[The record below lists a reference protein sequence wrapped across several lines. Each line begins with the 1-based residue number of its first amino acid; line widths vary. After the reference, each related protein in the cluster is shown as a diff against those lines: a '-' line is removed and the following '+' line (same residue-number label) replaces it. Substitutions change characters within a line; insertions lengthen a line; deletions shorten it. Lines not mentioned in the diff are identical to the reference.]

1 MAKAKP
7 FQNFVLSLLAIGGVM
22 GAGSFDASAQ
32 TNCNSLS
39 PTCSANRVDTSG
51 RAMSDLQRNFNQNL
65 SQAAL
70 SEAMFGAEGTAY
82 LTLQNLVIQDRPD
95 LFTNKIL
102 KGQKRSFDQ
111 KKRLWSSL
119 PGTKKEAGYISKII
133 DAKLFVEEEAS
144 ALNIQ
149 KQDSPKIL
157 HIATHSFYIGD
168 KKEENI
174 FAELFFSSN
183 SLSYSKKFE
192 NPLLRSGIVLA
203 GANYPEK
210 NLNDDGYL
218 TALEI
223 SKLNWNGTE
232 LVVVSGCESG
242 QGDLQSGEGVYGL
255 KRAITVA
262 GARSS
267 LLSLWEVDDK
277 ATAAFME
284 SFYLKLKSGE
294 SRSNALSKTQK
305 EKILQILNNTSKFEK
320 VG

>member
-1 MAKAKP
+1 MFENENYLINK
-7 FQNFVLSLLAIGGVM
+7 QSIIV
-22 GAGSFDASAQ
+22 
-32 TNCNSLS
+32 
-39 PTCSANRVDTSG
+39 ANP
-51 RAMSDLQRNFNQNL
+51 NFNFSGEKFKNTT
-65 SQAAL
+65 AL
-70 SEAMFGAEGTAY
+70 ISTK
-82 LTLQNLVIQDRPD
+82 V
-95 LFTNKIL
+95 L
-102 KGQKRSFDQ
+102 KNQKRSFDQ
-111 KKRLWSSL
+111 GKRIWLSL
-119 PGTKKEAGYISKII
+119 PGTKKEADVISKITN
-133 DAKLFVEEEAS
+133 AKLFLEEAAS

-149 KQDSPKIL
+149 KEESPKIL

-168 KKEENI
+168 NKNDNLISENI
-174 FAELFFSSN
+174 FSN
-183 SLSYSKKFE
+183 PIFNNKRIE

-218 TALEI
+218 TALEV

-277 ATAAFME
+277 ATAEFME

-294 SRSNALSKTQK
+294 SRANALSKTQK
-305 EKILQILNNTSKFEK
+305 EFRKHPIKAWQHPNVWAAFQLNGDWRPINW
-320 VG
+320 